1 MPNYKQTD
9 LNGSKWNRCY
19 NIRIENFLGTPPRVT
34 FSEET
39 IFDIAGS
46 NINKHSRELD
56 LLVKDP
62 SVEIVLRDINTL
74 EPTSQTMTLGQ
85 LYQAILSV
93 YLKVAEERDA
103 MEVASQS
110 TTIVSGTF

>member
-19 NIRIENFLGTPPRVT
+19 NIRIENFLGTPPRVA

-39 IFDIAGS
+39 IFDIGGT
-46 NINKHSRELD
+46 NINKHNRELT
-56 LLVKDP
+56 LLVDDP
-62 SVEIVLRDINTL
+62 NAEIVLRDTTTL

-103 MEVASQS
+103 MEVAAESN
-110 TTIVSGTF
+110 TIVSGVF